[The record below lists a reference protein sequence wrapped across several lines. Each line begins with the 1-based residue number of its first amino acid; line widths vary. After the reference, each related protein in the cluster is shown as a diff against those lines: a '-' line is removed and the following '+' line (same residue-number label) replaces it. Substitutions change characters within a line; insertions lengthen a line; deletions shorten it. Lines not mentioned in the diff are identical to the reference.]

1 MAVVACQ
8 CLELLC
14 AVLVRFS
21 LGLFALQKLLVRQG
35 LTLAVE
41 SKFNQ
46 LASQFLILQVE
57 QIC

>member
-14 AVLVRFS
+14 AVLVRFN